1 MFLIVALITF
11 YYWIQYSWF
20 WFSYLEKCITAF
32 SLNWGLFSFVVFSDI
47 VDFEED
53 FIEKGGKINELRY
66 SDCRRFLVL
75 GITDTVVI
83 CEVTF

>member
-1 MFLIVALITF
+1 MHHC
-11 YYWIQYSWF
+11 IQF
-20 WFSYLEKCITAF
+20 KLRIIFICRF
-32 SLNWGLFSFVVFSDI
+32 GDI

-75 GITDTVVI
+75 GVTDTVVI